1 MRKSVIFALMGAFL
15 VVSGC
20 LTTNKGLG
28 EITALPDIME
38 LRAGSPLEKCLID
51 QELIQETDLDF
62 DKLEEIEVEAATQ
75 TNLLRG
81 LSAGLQGQPGIE
93 NAGLFLQ
100 AGYTGYSA
108 KVRGISWLLE
118 QGKFDAAA
126 AYLARRSANYVSGDS
141 DGFKTARQV
150 GSLGLIMRGS
160 IALDR
165 GDVSCATVFLRAAE
179 DLIED
184 KESGSYAQALLR
196 ATTDYSV
203 EGYERVL
210 LLNQYALGTILEGN
224 PAAYPVTQ
232 RARRYQDEQRIIYED
247 ELDKARDEEEAYDG
261 TGTDTSVEDI
271 LADQGFR
278 ENAKIA
284 ARVSSPFVN
293 PLADYLSAAL
303 SEIEA
308 TAPNPR
314 SDVWG
319 DAVIAWKKTSEL
331 AGDNPSVRQGLADAL
346 VNSGMDPQSAE
357 LTEITGDLPAIREAA
372 AVPEYRA
379 QTHDDQ
385 RIIHVIAALGLAP
398 ERKVAI
404 ARIPFDTSFLALKL
418 PYQDPVDTS
427 ASRLLVEIGDQ
438 KQELN
443 LISDIEAMIMRQY
456 QDRLPLDIAGA
467 AISAIGGYVAGQ
479 QVGQWLGDESP
490 GGGLFGALTNELT
503 QQATMPS
510 TTGWT
515 GLPQSYLVARLVVPK
530 GIDQLRLTLLDSWGD
545 PMRVENVPILPD
557 DSLVVYARAVDGYLS
572 ARAQLRPYD
581 LDFDQTEAPGKIENA
596 SPDDEGHDNESS
608 GQEEEEDCGF
618 ICALF

>member
-1 MRKSVIFALMGAFL
+1 MRISAVFALIGAFL
-15 VVSGC
+15 FISGC

-28 EITALPDIME
+28 QVAALPDIME

-51 QELIQETDLDF
+51 QELVQETDLDF

-93 NAGLFLQ
+93 NVGFFVQ
-100 AGYTGYSA
+100 SGYTGYSA

-126 AYLARRSANYVSGDS
+126 AYLARRSADYVSGDS

-150 GSLGLIMRGS
+150 GSLGLITRGS

-165 GDVSCATVFLRAAE
+165 GDIACATVFLRAAE
-179 DLIED
+179 DLIDD

-232 RARRYQDEQRIIYED
+232 RARRYQDEQRIIYQD
-247 ELDKARDEEEAYDG
+247 ELDKARADNANSAPES
-261 TGTDTSVEDI
+261 DTSVDDI

-319 DAVIAWKKTSEL
+319 DAVIAWKKAAEL

-427 ASRLLVEIGDQ
+427 ASGLLVEIGDQ
-438 KQELN
+438 KQELG

-467 AISAIGGYVAGQ
+467 LVSAIGGYVAGQ

-581 LDFDQTEAPGKIENA
+581 LDFDQTEASGKIENA
-596 SPDDEGHDNESS
+596 NLDNESS
-608 GQEEEEDCGF
+608 DNIDPDQEEEQDCGF

>member
-1 MRKSVIFALMGAFL
+1 MRISAVFALMGAFL

-51 QELIQETDLDF
+51 QELIEETDLDF

-93 NAGLFLQ
+93 NPGLFLQ

-150 GSLGLIMRGS
+150 GSLGLITRGS

-165 GDVSCATVFLRAAE
+165 GDIACATVFLRAAE
-179 DLIED
+179 DLIDD
-184 KESGSYAQALLR
+184 KENSSYAQALLR

-232 RARRYQDEQRIIYED
+232 RARRYQDEQRIIYQD
-247 ELDKARDEEEAYDG
+247 ELDKARADNANSAPES
-261 TGTDTSVEDI
+261 DTSVDDI

-319 DAVIAWKKTSEL
+319 DAVIAWKKAAEL

-385 RIIHVIAALGLAP
+385 RIIHVVAALGLAP

-438 KQELN
+438 KQELG

-467 AISAIGGYVAGQ
+467 LVSAIGGYVAGQ
-479 QVGQWLGDESP
+479 QVGLWLGDESP
-490 GGGLFGALTNELT
+490 GGGIFGALTNELT

-515 GLPQSYLVARLVVPK
+515 ALPQSYLVARLVVPK

-545 PMRVENVPILPD
+545 PMRVENIPILPD

-581 LDFDQTEAPGKIENA
+581 LDFDQTEASGKIENA
-596 SPDDEGHDNESS
+596 NLDNESS
-608 GQEEEEDCGF
+608 DNIDPDQEEEQDCGF

>member
-1 MRKSVIFALMGAFL
+1 MRISAVFALMGAFL

-51 QELIQETDLDF
+51 QELIEETDLDF

-150 GSLGLIMRGS
+150 GSLGLITRGS

-165 GDVSCATVFLRAAE
+165 GDIACATVFLRAAE
-179 DLIED
+179 DLIDD
-184 KESGSYAQALLR
+184 KENSSYAQALLR

-232 RARRYQDEQRIIYED
+232 RARRYQDEQRIIYQD
-247 ELDKARDEEEAYDG
+247 ELDKARADNANSAPES
-261 TGTDTSVEDI
+261 DTSVDDI

-319 DAVIAWKKTSEL
+319 DAVIAWKKTAEL

-427 ASRLLVEIGDQ
+427 ASGLLVEIGDQ
-438 KQELN
+438 KQELG

-467 AISAIGGYVAGQ
+467 LVSAIGGYVAGQ
-479 QVGQWLGDESP
+479 QVGLWLGDESP
-490 GGGLFGALTNELT
+490 GGGIFGALTNELT

-515 GLPQSYLVARLVVPK
+515 ALPQSYLVARLVVPK

-581 LDFDQTEAPGKIENA
+581 LDFDQTEASGKIENA
-596 SPDDEGHDNESS
+596 NLDNESS
-608 GQEEEEDCGF
+608 DNIDPDQEEEQDCGF

>member
-1 MRKSVIFALMGAFL
+1 MRISAVFALIGAFL
-15 VVSGC
+15 FISGC

-28 EITALPDIME
+28 QVAALPDIME

-51 QELIQETDLDF
+51 QELVQETDLDF

-93 NAGLFLQ
+93 NVGFFVQ
-100 AGYTGYSA
+100 SGYTGYSA

-126 AYLARRSANYVSGDS
+126 AYLARRSADYVSGDS

-150 GSLGLIMRGS
+150 GSLGLITRGS

-165 GDVSCATVFLRAAE
+165 GDVVCATVFLRAAE

-232 RARRYQDEQRIIYED
+232 RARRYQDEQRIIYQD
-247 ELDKARDEEEAYDG
+247 ELDKARADNANSAPES
-261 TGTDTSVEDI
+261 DTSVDDI

-319 DAVIAWKKTSEL
+319 DAVIAWKKAAEL

-427 ASRLLVEIGDQ
+427 ASGLLVEIGDQ
-438 KQELN
+438 KQELG

-467 AISAIGGYVAGQ
+467 LVSAIGGYVAGQ
-479 QVGQWLGDESP
+479 QVGLWLGDESP
-490 GGGLFGALTNELT
+490 GGGIFGALTNELT

-515 GLPQSYLVARLVVPK
+515 ALPQSYLVARLVVPK
-530 GIDQLRLTLLDSWGD
+530 GIDQLRLTVLDSWGD
-545 PMRVENVPILPD
+545 PMRVENIPILPD

-581 LDFDQTEAPGKIENA
+581 LDFDQTAEAPGKIENA